1 MRVPRS
7 VVALAAGGVL
17 LAGCQEKEK
26 KPDVA
31 ALVAELQ
38 SPDQEK
44 SGRANLALIT
54 IGEPAVPA
62 LVELLKSEDPR
73 ARTLAATTFWG
84 MGTKARAAVPALS
97 ETLADKDPGLRVAS
111 AMALETMGPEARAA
125 VLALVKCLGDRE
137 GRVRQ
142 AAVKALARIGPDARE
157 AIPAL
162 RRSLKKGPWP
172 EAEEAIRLIQ
182 GVSAAPPAETERE
195 GEPSVR

>member
-7 VVALAAGGVL
+7 VAALAAGGIL

-26 KPDVA
+26 KPDIG

-73 ARTLAATTFWG
+73 ARTLAATAFWG

-97 ETLADKDPGLRVAS
+97 ETLADKDPALRVAS

-125 VLALVKCLGDRE
+125 VPALVKCLRDRE

-162 RRSLKKGPWP
+162 RRALKKGPWP
-172 EAEEAIRLIQ
+172 EAEEAIRQIQ
-182 GVSAAPPAETERE
+182 GLTVPPEGQAEPERE
-195 GEPSVR
+195 PSPR